1 MTSMIAR
8 HLVLAACALLTLAA
22 CGNPV
27 SPGNGPRAESPDA
40 GAVVLGVGE
49 DLPDWL
55 LVARQRSCAAD
66 EDCPRREVMFNQR
79 SITRSAD
86 GTADIWIQVRHG
98 VPQLFQVES
107 ETTETTV
114 RYEVERLHYRFNC
127 TTEQFYVVERQ
138 IMGAGETVIARDQPA
153 AIYRAP
159 VRGSVTPIIM
169 PIACRGR

>member
-1 MTSMIAR
+1 MKAMKASFYA
-8 HLVLAACALLTLAA
+8 LAAAALMLAA

-27 SPGNGPRAESPDA
+27 SPGNGPRQTQGES
-40 GAVVLGVGE
+40 GGTVVLDVAE

-55 LVARQRSCAAD
+55 LVARQRSCAPD

-79 SITRSAD
+79 TITRNSD

-98 VPQLFQVES
+98 VPQLFQIDSES
-107 ETTETTV
+107 TETTV
-114 RYEVERLHYRFNC
+114 RYEVERLHYHFNC

-138 IMGAGETVIARDQPA
+138 IMGAGETVVARDEPA

-159 VRGSVTPIIM
+159 VRGSITPIIM
-169 PIACRGR
+169 PIACRGN